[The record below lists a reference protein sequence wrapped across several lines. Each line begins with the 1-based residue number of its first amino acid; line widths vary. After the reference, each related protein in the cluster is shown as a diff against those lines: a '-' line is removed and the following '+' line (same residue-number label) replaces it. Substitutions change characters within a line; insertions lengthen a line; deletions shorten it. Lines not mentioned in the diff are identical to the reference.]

1 MVSFRLGGTDGVSI
15 EAAKWRAALE
25 QLGFAVT
32 TVAGEGPV
40 DHLVTGL
47 EIRARRA
54 PDRGALADAL
64 AAADLVVVENLC
76 SLPLNPRA
84 SDAVAELCRGRPS
97 ILHHHDLPWQRP
109 DLGQQRPP
117 DDDAWRHV
125 TINELSRRELAA
137 MGIDATTIYNR
148 FDTSAQ
154 PGERERTRAEL
165 GVAPSDRLFLFPSRA
180 IPRKNIGAGLDLA
193 EELGAVFW
201 VLGGAEDGYGPELD
215 SLIAGASCPVLR
227 GGPGTSKAADAYAAA
242 DLVVLPSTWEGFGNP
257 TIESAVHRRPL
268 AIGPYPVARELEAF
282 GFRWFG
288 VEDARALARWFE
300 HPDRTLLQ
308 HNWEIADAHFSLREL
323 PGLLARVLATLPGM

>member
-25 QLGFAVT
+25 ELGFAVT

-47 EIRARRA
+47 DIRAGRA

-64 AAADLVVVENLC
+64 AGADLVVVENLC
-76 SLPLNPRA
+76 SLPLNQRA
-84 SDAVAELCRGRPS
+84 LDAVAELCRGRPS

-109 DLGQQRPP
+109 DLGQQSPP

-137 MGIDATTIYNR
+137 RGIEATTIYNR
-148 FDTSAQ
+148 FDTTPQ
-154 PGERERTRAEL
+154 RGEREQTRAEL
-165 GVAPSDRLFLFPSRA
+165 GVGPSDRLFLFPSRA
-180 IPRKNIGAGLDLA
+180 IPRKNIGAGLALA
-193 EELGAVFW
+193 EQLGAVFW

-215 SLIAGASCPVLR
+215 SLIARASCPVRR
-227 GGPGTSKAADAYAAA
+227 GRPGKANAADAYAAA

-288 VEDARALARWFE
+288 VEDHRAVAAWFE
-300 HPDRTLLQ
+300 DPDEALLQ
-308 HNWEIADAHFSLREL
+308 QNWEVADTHFSLREL
-323 PGLLARVLATLPGM
+323 PGLLARLLATLPTM